1 VIVYERGRIW
11 VTDIVAG
18 AAVLVA
24 LALLAGRGRRRG
36 KETSPAATIR
46 RGPARHLGEVRPTGP
61 AEAMHSSPREP
72 WDKVDEASDGSFP
85 ASDPPGYYAIRV

>member
-1 VIVYERGRIW
+1 MIVHERGRIW
-11 VTDIVAG
+11 VTDIVAV

-24 LALLAGRGRRRG
+24 LARLAGRGRRQG
-36 KETSPAATIR
+36 KETSPAATVR
-46 RGPARHLGEVRPTGP
+46 RGPARHLGEARPTSP
-61 AEAMHSSPREP
+61 EAMHSPPREP

>member
-1 VIVYERGRIW
+1 VIVYERGRLW
-11 VTDIVAG
+11 GTGIVAG

-36 KETSPAATIR
+36 RETSPAAALR
-46 RGPARHLGEVRPTGP
+46 RGPARHFREVRPAGP
-61 AEAMHSSPREP
+61 GAMRAPPREP

-85 ASDPPGYYAIRV
+85 ASDPPGYYALRA